1 VAARAEIC
9 LTGAFWPVGVY
20 FCPGFMVVF
29 VRKMLGNGSLLAASV
44 LLCLVVAEAT
54 ARWLDGV
61 PLTQLRLPEAVGAM
75 GLDTTAQHL
84 DEVPRAPGVDRA
96 SFFSAPP
103 LLPNRAQR
111 SPWTDGAGPANRY
124 APADFRTDFGPEDFF
139 KAWNA
144 AFVGDPCKSNFFSGA
159 PGRLIVFDPPNGER
173 RPVYHFL
180 PNMTTPLGLVT
191 NQFGFRGSPVE
202 FKRRA
207 NTVRIVFV
215 GASTTVEAHA
225 TLYSGPEMIAHWLDL
240 WAATNRSDIKFEI
253 LNAGRESVTSS
264 DIAAIVRQE
273 IVPLRPD
280 LVVYYEGANQF
291 SMESVVKDA
300 PTVRPAERQSGPDGI
315 VARWLSGASRYSEL
329 ARRAHALMG
338 VVELSDGGREPPKP
352 QYKLDWP
359 TGVDEFDPDLSRS
372 DLPIHLSTIVADLD
386 KMRTD
391 LAAADSAFAVSSFM
405 WLVKDGMT
413 LNPIRNRLIYDDLNV
428 NHFPYRYRDIERLA
442 AFQNRVFAKYAA
454 TRSLPLIDVARLMP
468 FDPDLFADAI
478 HNTQPGIN
486 MRAWIVFQQILP
498 IIEKQLASGAWPKP
512 PPPMGDTH
520 PTFAVAPR
528 LIMFDCKGPEGA
540 KQNLPR

>member
-1 VAARAEIC
+1 
-9 LTGAFWPVGVY
+9 
-20 FCPGFMVVF
+20 M
-29 VRKMLGNGSLLAASV
+29 
-44 LLCLVVAEAT
+44 AEAMT
-54 ARWLDGV
+54 RWLDGV

-96 SFFSAPP
+96 WFFRTPP
-103 LLPNRAQR
+103 PLPNRAQR
-111 SPWTDGAGPANRY
+111 SRWTDGAVAADPF
-124 APADFRTDFGPEDFF
+124 APADFRTGFRPEDFF

-144 AFVGDPCKSNFFSGA
+144 AFVGDPCKSSFFSGA

-173 RPVYHFL
+173 RPSYRLL
-180 PNMTTPLGLVT
+180 PNVTTPLGLVT
-191 NQFGFRGSPVE
+191 NQFGFRGPPVE

-215 GASTTVEAHA
+215 GASTTMEARA
-225 TLYSGPEMIAHWLDL
+225 TPYSGPEMIAHWLDL
-240 WAATNRSDIKFEI
+240 WAATNRPDIKFEV

-264 DIAAIVRQE
+264 DIAAVVRHE
-273 IVPLRPD
+273 VVPLHPD

-291 SMESVVKDA
+291 AMESVVKDA
-300 PTVRPAERQSGPDGI
+300 PAVRPAERQSGPDDI
-315 VARWLSGASRYSEL
+315 VARWLRGASHYSEL

-338 VVELSDGGREPPKP
+338 VVELADGGREPPKP
-352 QYKLDWP
+352 DYKLDWP
-359 TGVDEFDPDLSRS
+359 AGVDEFDPDISRP
-372 DLPIHLSTIVADLD
+372 DLPINLSTIVVDLD
-386 KMRTD
+386 TMRTD

-428 NHFPYRYRDIERLA
+428 HHFPYRYRDIERLA

-454 TRSLPLIDVARLMP
+454 TRGLLLIDVARLMP

-486 MRAWIVFQQILP
+486 MRAWIVLQEILP

-512 PPPMGDTH
+512 PPLMGDTH
-520 PTFAVAPR
+520 PAFAVAPR
-528 LIMFDCKGPEGA
+528 LITFDCKAPEGV
-540 KQNLPR
+540 KHNFPR